1 MVVNPTCIQLAYQ
14 EYGNFKNNRAIWM
27 NPKAFTNSKHFLPRF
42 IEDDTF
48 VKVIKLKINLE

>member
-1 MVVNPTCIQLAYQ
+1 MVVNPTCIQLAYE

-48 VKVIKLKINLE
+48 VL